1 VSAKSAGQQQGS
13 EGSFEHEH
21 FILKNRSVQSI
32 DIHAGRFNSPARLLA
47 ASSYGTYNGSA
58 IWLVMALVNPL
69 SLADCAI
76 ELKRHRWRRAAWQR
90 EGPRLIALK

>member
-1 VSAKSAGQQQGS
+1 
-13 EGSFEHEH
+13 
-21 FILKNRSVQSI
+21 
-32 DIHAGRFNSPARLLA
+32 LLA

-76 ELKRHRWRRAAWQR
+76 ELKRIDGVELLGSVKAH
-90 EGPRLIALK
+90 ALSL